1 MQFKAQNSFSQRKQK
16 THRNGLISLVTS
28 GKSILQHGF
37 EKVLIIIRLCIYFF
51 FCLSRS
57 WSLHPRSSS
66 VLTAGKDPLF
76 SESGTN
82 GKIGSHGDPLF
93 SHCGRIL
100 CFSPLFS
107 RDSVICRS
115 ILCFAPQLIRV
126 PCLNL

>member
-1 MQFKAQNSFSQRKQK
+1 M
-16 THRNGLISLVTS
+16 
-28 GKSILQHGF
+28 
-37 EKVLIIIRLCIYFF
+37 LIIIRLCIYFF
-51 FCLSRS
+51 FFGLSRS
-57 WSLHPRSSS
+57 WPLHPRSSS

-82 GKIGSHGDPLF
+82 RKIGNHGDPLF

-107 RDSVICRS
+107 RDSVICWF